1 MTKFYMYFTTYLST
15 KVAVRIEFSKKTTQN
30 YINPFNEKPQPKDE
44 DENIFQLP
52 NSNKPKIK
60 IKTNIFEKPMEYNI
74 NPSKMTQKEEH
85 DNDDCG
91 NKCSFFKFTVK
102 L

>member
-1 MTKFYMYFTTYLST
+1 
-15 KVAVRIEFSKKTTQN
+15 
-30 YINPFNEKPQPKDE
+30 
-44 DENIFQLP
+44 
-52 NSNKPKIK
+52 
-60 IKTNIFEKPMEYNI
+60 MEYNI